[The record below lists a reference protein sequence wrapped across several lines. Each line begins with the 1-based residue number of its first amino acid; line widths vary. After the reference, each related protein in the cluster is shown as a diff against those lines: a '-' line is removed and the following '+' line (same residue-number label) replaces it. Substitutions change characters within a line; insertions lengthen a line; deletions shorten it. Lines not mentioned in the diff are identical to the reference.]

1 MLFGLFRFGIVML
14 GGVNERLFVRLIVRS
29 CPVGTVITMG
39 DHIPAIAAL
48 FNAAQLALEAAR
60 LKAVPLMGVPPV
72 QPAVVRMRVVAVLLR
87 TVPDEVPAVT
97 VLPAYTLI
105 GIVRLVSEAPVAVKV
120 VVAAD
125 EVTAVTA
132 APQL

>member
-1 MLFGLFRFGIVML
+1 MLFGLFGFGIVVL

-29 CPVGTVITMG
+29 WPVGTVITTG
-39 DHIPAIAAL
+39 DHIPTMAAL

-60 LKAVPLMGVPPV
+60 VKAPLMGIPPV
-72 QPAVVRMRVVAVLLR
+72 QPAAVRVRVVAVLLR

-97 VLPAYTLI
+97 VLPAYALI
-105 GIVRLVSEAPVAVKV
+105 GIARLVSEAPVAVKV

>member
-1 MLFGLFRFGIVML
+1 MLFGLFRFGIVVL

-39 DHIPAIAAL
+39 DHIPGIVAL

-60 LKAVPLMGVPPV
+60 LKTVPLAGVPPV
-72 QPAVVRMRVVAVLLR
+72 QPAAVRVRVVAVLLR

-105 GIVRLVSEAPVAVKV
+105 GITRVASEALVRV
-120 VVAAD
+120 
-125 EVTAVTA
+125 
-132 APQL
+132 